1 MAFGWSPGIDQR
13 PLREVPTANV
23 VERHEGFHTGV
34 TASRERIGLVLGH
47 INNLLIQM
55 VEKHHG
61 SEGVSQLFALAGVP
75 RTQYQPEIV
84 YSEAEFQA
92 LYGAAKN
99 LYGVG
104 DEAAQRAFSDFFM
117 EVSPRMFPAIFEHA
131 GSARG
136 LFERVPTIHRQW
148 PSAASAKDFREKL
161 YILESSKERLV
172 FKYDSPNHL
181 CGVLRFV
188 AEGVLDHYRENGT
201 VTETQCALKGAPWCE
216 VEVRFEAP

>member
-1 MAFGWSPGIDQR
+1 MRGCAGLCGWWAA
-13 PLREVPTANV
+13 VMM
-23 VERHEGFHTGV
+23 
-34 TASRERIGLVLGH
+34 GH
-47 INNLLIQM
+47 INNLLIRM

-61 SEGVSQLFALAGVP
+61 AEGVSRLFTLAGLTET
-75 RTQYQPEIV
+75 RYQPEVV

-92 LYGAAKN
+92 LYKAAKA

-104 DEAAQRAFSDFFM
+104 DEAAQKAFSDYFM
-117 EVSPRMFPAIFEHA
+117 EISPAMFPAIFKFA
-131 GSARG
+131 GNARG
-136 LFERVPTIHRQW
+136 LFEKVPTIHRQW

-161 YILESSKERLV
+161 SVLESTEARLV

-188 AEGVLDHYRENGT
+188 AEGVLAHYRETGT

-216 VEVRFEAP
+216 IEVRFGEA